1 MTTMQKRKSGSPITL
16 RLLIWAALGFLAI
29 LNVHGHGVSAR
40 QDAMSPEPTL
50 ESTETPLPEETTPPI
65 TDTPME
71 TPTIE
76 SATPEAEIPQET
88 PSAIPSVV
96 PESSATPQVDEQKAA
111 PLSTDDAPEEILI
124 RFRKTAS
131 EEDAAQCLSAAGAE
145 FVSIIEELNVWV
157 VRVPEGKS
165 AEAIAILSSC
175 QQVRYAEPN
184 YMASVADTIPTDA
197 NWNRQYGLVNI
208 RAPQGWDYST
218 GSAAVTIA
226 IVDTGVDL
234 DHPDLLAKIVPGRDV
249 INDDDLPDDDHFQSH
264 GTHVAGIA
272 AAASNNGLGVTGV
285 SWGARIMPV
294 KVLGPFGIGPLSGVA
309 EGIVW
314 ATNHGAQVINLSL
327 GSDSDSL
334 ALQDAVNYAYQRGV
348 ILVAASGNDP
358 AGAMFYPALYPNV
371 VAVGAVDATN
381 VRLPNSSYGANLD
394 LVAPGFF
401 IYSTLRNGYGYNS
414 GTSMAAPFVS
424 GLAAVLYGMPGNG
437 SSAAVIS
444 QMQASAKDLDTAGFD
459 YEYGFGLIQMD
470 SALKLVA
477 PVAPATAPA
486 TATKSPGGMM
496 FYNPGAPTFAVS
508 PTQTTSP
515 SPTATSTLTPLP
527 VTASPSHTPTS
538 TVQPSPT
545 EEEPQARALE
555 IPSWQ
560 LPCAGAA
567 FIAAGALLIWVSR
580 KKQRR

>member
-1 MTTMQKRKSGSPITL
+1 MTTMQKRNSGNSIAIQ
-16 RLLIWAALGFLAI
+16 LLLWTVLGFLTI
-29 LNVHGHGVSAR
+29 LNLQGHGVSAR
-40 QDAMSPEPTL
+40 QDVEASPEPTL
-50 ESTETPLPEETTPPI
+50 ATTETPLSEATTPPAAGV
-65 TDTPME
+65 PLE
-71 TPTIE
+71 TPTVE
-76 SATPEAEIPQET
+76 SAPPDATSPQET
-88 PSAIPSVV
+88 PTATPSVV
-96 PESSATPQVDEQKAA
+96 PESSATPQADPSKAA
-111 PLSTDDAPEEILI
+111 PLSEDEATEEILI

-131 EEDAAQCLSAAGAE
+131 EEESAQCLAAAGAE
-145 FVSIIEELNVWV
+145 FVSTIEELNVWV
-157 VRVPEGKS
+157 VRVAGGKS
-165 AEAIAILSSC
+165 AEAVAILSAC
-175 QQVRYAEPN
+175 PKVRYAEPN
-184 YMASVADTIPTDA
+184 YMASAADTIPTDA
-197 NWNRQYGLVNI
+197 YWNRQYGLVNI
-208 RAPQGWDYST
+208 RAPQGWDHST
-218 GSAAVTIA
+218 GSASVTIA

-294 KVLGPFGIGPLSGVA
+294 KVLGPLGIGPLSGVA
-309 EGIVW
+309 EGIIW

-334 ALQDAVNYAYQRGV
+334 ALLDAVNYAYQRGV

-358 AGAMFYPALYPNV
+358 AGAMLYPALYPNV

-381 VRLPNSSYGANLD
+381 VRLSNSSHGAALD

-401 IYSTLRNGYGYNS
+401 IYSTFRNGYGYNS

-424 GLAAVLYGMPGNG
+424 GLAAVLYGMPGNS
-437 SSAAVIS
+437 SSATVIS
-444 QMQASAKDLDTAGFD
+444 QMQASAKDLGAAGFD

-477 PVAPATAPA
+477 PVAPT
-486 TATKSPGGMM
+486 TKQQSGLM
-496 FYNPGAPTFAVS
+496 FQNPGAPTFAIS
-508 PTQTTSP
+508 PTQTPSP
-515 SPTATSTLTPLP
+515 SPTATATFTPLP

-538 TVQPSPT
+538 ILQPSST
-545 EEEPQARALE
+545 AEEEPQARALE

-567 FIAAGALLIWVSR
+567 FILAGVLLIWVSR